1 MEGKHPKRKRDKYN
15 PYTICEV
22 DKRYYISFKDGQGI
36 YHEFEIDKSLYD
48 AFDSFELEDVR
59 YFNVLS
65 RHIEQSEIWD
75 TTLNIR
81 ALKKPESLEEAVLK
95 NIQIEKLHEAIKQLP
110 ETQQRR
116 LILYFFGG
124 MTYEQIAAIEN
135 CKHPAIVK
143 SVNIALKKLK
153 KILSE

>member
-15 PYTICEV
+15 PYNICEV
-22 DKRYYISFKDGQGI
+22 DKQYYISFKDGQGV
-36 YHEFEIDKSLYD
+36 YHEFEINKALYD

-75 TTLNIR
+75 TTLNVR
-81 ALKKPESLEEAVLK
+81 ALKKSESLEEAVLK

-110 ETQQRR
+110 DTQRRR

-124 MTYEQIAAIEN
+124 MTYEQIAKKEG
-135 CKHPAIVK
+135 CTKMPVK
-143 SVNIALKKLK
+143 RSIDAALERLKKELK
-153 KILSE
+153 K

>member
-22 DKRYYISFKDGQGI
+22 DKRYYISFKDGQDV
-36 YHEFEIDKSLYD
+36 YHEFEIDKCLYD

-75 TTLNIR
+75 TTLNVR
-81 ALKKPESLEEAVLK
+81 ALKKSESLEEAVLK

-110 ETQQRR
+110 DTQRRR

-124 MTYEQIAAIEN
+124 MTYEQIAKKEG
-135 CKHPAIVK
+135 CTKMPVK
-143 SVNIALKKLK
+143 RSIDAALERLKKELK
-153 KILSE
+153 K

>member
-15 PYTICEV
+15 PYTIYEV
-22 DKRYYISFKDGQGI
+22 DKQYYISFKDGQGVC
-36 YHEFEIDKSLYD
+36 HEFEIDKSLYD

-95 NIQIEKLHEAIKQLP
+95 NIQIEMLHEAIKKLP
-110 ETQQRR
+110 DIQRR
-116 LILYFFGG
+116 RLVLYFFGG
-124 MTYEQIAAIEN
+124 LTYEQIAALEN